1 METFKQ
7 INWLVSLVVG
17 IALSILANLLTPYV
31 QNWLATHST
40 GRALKRIGELEE
52 ELKEVSIYAESPA
65 ELSAYLLLSIVRLLV
80 YFCMA
85 SAFATL
91 GSLPLTMMPG
101 FYEITGLIYAL
112 IGLMSSLLYLLGVIR
127 GQRTLRIVQRVRR
140 FPEYKKEI
148 EDTISSLKLSSE
160 RRAVSS
166 ADGNLPPA

>member
-1 METFKQ
+1 METLKQ

-52 ELKEVSIYAESPA
+52 ELKEVSFYAESPA
-65 ELSAYLLLSIVRLLV
+65 ELSAYLLSSIMRLLV
-80 YFCMA
+80 YFRMA

-91 GSLPLTMMPG
+91 GSLPSAIMPMI
-101 FYEITGLIYAL
+101 YEIAGPIYAL

-127 GQRTLRIVQRVRR
+127 GQRVLRVVQRVRR

-148 EDTISSLKLSSE
+148 DDMISSLKISSE
-160 RRAVSS
+160 RRAVSP
-166 ADGNLPPA
+166 ADGNVPPA